1 MSTMDIFNLI
11 AGVCSIISFLL
22 SLFVTS
28 KVLSIQASLKVTNH
42 EKRTNT
48 TGNQT
53 ITGNSNKQAGGS
65 IG

>member
-1 MSTMDIFNLI
+1 MSAMDIFNII

-28 KVLSIQASLKVTNH
+28 KVLSIQASLKVTNL

-53 ITGNSNKQAGGS
+53 ITGNNNKQVGGS